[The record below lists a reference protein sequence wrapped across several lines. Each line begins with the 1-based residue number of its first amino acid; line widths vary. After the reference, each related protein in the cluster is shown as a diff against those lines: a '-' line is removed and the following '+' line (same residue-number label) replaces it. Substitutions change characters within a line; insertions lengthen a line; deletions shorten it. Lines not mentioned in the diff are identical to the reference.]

1 MPEPLTPE
9 QIEHR
14 KALAATLRSGAY
26 TRGYGQLEYAE
37 ETEAGGIV
45 HCCLGVATREA
56 EKDGVP
62 LGNVSP
68 KDGLLTGCIPNRATT
83 AYYGFT
89 LGEEHRLASMND
101 HLREGG
107 PVCSWTDIAAWIEN
121 GRYR

>member
-26 TRGYGQLEYAE
+26 TRGYGQLEYASL
-37 ETEAGGIV
+37 GGEGVV
-45 HCCLGVATREA
+45 HCCLGVAAREA

-62 LGNVSP
+62 LNSLRT
-68 KDGLLTGCIPNRATT
+68 KSLLGGSNCAAM

-89 LGEEHRLASMND
+89 RGEEHRLANMND
-101 HLREGG
+101 LRRSDGR